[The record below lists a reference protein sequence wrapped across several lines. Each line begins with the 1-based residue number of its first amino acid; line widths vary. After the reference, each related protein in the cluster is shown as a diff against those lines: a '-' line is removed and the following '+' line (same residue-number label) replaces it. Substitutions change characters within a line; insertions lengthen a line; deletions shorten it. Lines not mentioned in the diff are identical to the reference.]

1 MSLYWGISSNHRSA
15 PLTLK
20 MKTDRSCLMVFTN
33 VASRFFWHHP
43 QHNSVYT
50 KAMLLLNLLC
60 YLATTD
66 KGSDIFVK
74 LAYSHFFC
82 ILAGGF
88 GCVCPYITWTLQ
100 WKRRQIYT
108 ILCDNF
114 CFVTFLSVLF
124 FQHAVETFGI
134 HILASLKPTS
144 DISTLI
150 STVFLY
156 QQKHRTLT
164 LLYTI
169 RANSMC
175 VCYVLMSDKRWL
187 MMT

>member
-1 MSLYWGISSNHRSA
+1 MSLYWVISSNHHSA

-43 QHNSVYT
+43 QHNSVYK

-74 LAYSHFFC
+74 LALPVLFPFF
-82 ILAGGF
+82 LVSLQVTLV
-88 GCVCPYITWTLQ
+88 CVCPYITWTLQ

-134 HILASLKPTS
+134 HILASVKPT
-144 DISTLI
+144 STLI
-150 STVFLY
+150 STVFLC

-169 RANSMC
+169 RAYSIC
-175 VCYVLMSDKRWL
+175 VFYPECLIKDD
-187 MMT
+187 